1 MVEFSHIALLA
12 IGFGIGVIV
21 ALALTARS
29 RRPSSADSKSE
40 RAELVDLKA
49 LTLSGLESVAAIE
62 FNRDRHG
69 RTTSVT
75 IRLQGEPARRAYEE
89 KRFTEGMRSPEP
101 PTNLRVEPLEDPALG
116 GLFRA
121 PHEPVDS
128 PKRMGKG
135 ESLRDVKM
143 RLTIE
148 TDRRVVEKGFSN
160 LHDLKWF
167 MDSFFSAIT
176 DRRLGRAKPGY
187 TGPERRRPVQ

>member
-1 MVEFSHIALLA
+1 MVGFSHIALMA

-21 ALALTARS
+21 ALALAARF
-29 RRPSSADSKSE
+29 RRPSSADSKTE
-40 RAELVDLKA
+40 HAELIDLKT
-49 LTLSGLESVAAIE
+49 LTLRGLESVAAIE

-75 IRLQGEPARRAYEE
+75 IRLRGEPDRRVYEE
-89 KRFTEGMRSPEP
+89 KRFTEEERYPEP
-101 PTNLRVEPLEDPALG
+101 PTNLRVEPLEDPGLG

-121 PHEPVDS
+121 PHERVDS
-128 PKRMGKG
+128 PKSMGKR

-167 MDSFFSAIT
+167 MDSFFSSIT